1 MADANRAGASRFGE
15 SLAPVIRVQ
24 RVPEPVAFDREARLT
39 GKVWLAAHPG
49 AKRPADFWS
58 PFKNEL
64 RDGFRSLC
72 GYAAMLD
79 PTGGTIDHYLSYR
92 NHPELAYEWSNYR
105 FASSTMNS
113 IKRAADDAV
122 LDPYEVEDGWFEVIL
137 PSLQMRITARVPQ
150 EHQLRA
156 EATLSRLRLR
166 DDERLIRWRQSWYE
180 LYVSGELTLDGLERV
195 APLIAAAVR
204 QQDAQQA

>member
-1 MADANRAGASRFGE
+1 M
-15 SLAPVIRVQ
+15 IRVG
-24 RVPEPVAFDREARLT
+24 RVPEPPAFDREARQP
-39 GKVWLAAHPG
+39 GQAWLAARSDV
-49 AKRPADFWS
+49 KRPKDFWS

-72 GYAAMLD
+72 GYAAMFD
-79 PTGGTIDHYLSYR
+79 PTGGMIDHYLSYR
-92 NHPELAYEWSNYR
+92 NHPHLAYEWSNYR

-113 IKRAADDAV
+113 IKNRADEAV
-122 LDPYEVEDGWFEVIL
+122 LDPYEVEDGWFEIIL
-137 PSLQMRITARVPQ
+137 PSLQMRTTEHVPP
-150 EHQLRA
+150 ELRARA

-180 LYVSGELTLDGLERV
+180 MYRDGELTLDGLQRV

-204 QQDAQQA
+204 KETGASG